1 MTGMT
6 GLIIIIIGMIA
17 GLGIALWLF
26 TTNVGYCKVD
36 ESMTGVID
44 TASLDEL
51 YDIKHVEMGNY
62 PELPPDEILEHY
74 VMHRKGY

>member
-1 MTGMT
+1 MTGTT
-6 GLIIIIIGMIA
+6 GLLIIIIGMIA
-17 GLGIALWLF
+17 ALGVILWLF
-26 TTNVGYCKVD
+26 TKDTGYCKVD

-44 TASLDEL
+44 TAPLDEL

-62 PELPPDEILEHY
+62 LELPPDEILDRH